1 MKSEAVPVKSF
12 AQEQLERKRSRMSK
26 YQHLEI
32 YWKKLALILMP
43 TVLALN
49 LFINISE
56 NYSPRIDIDNFNYPE
71 VVLQIL
77 LLFLGYIAVIKS
89 VKTVMLFTC
98 LAYFAFGLMFAY
110 EEVLRETRTVMN
122 TAPTGWD
129 DPPKMM
135 KLEPPYT

>member
-1 MKSEAVPVKSF
+1 
-12 AQEQLERKRSRMSK
+12 
-26 YQHLEI
+26 
-32 YWKKLALILMP
+32 MP

-56 NYSPRIDIDNFNYPE
+56 NYSPRVDIDKFNYPE